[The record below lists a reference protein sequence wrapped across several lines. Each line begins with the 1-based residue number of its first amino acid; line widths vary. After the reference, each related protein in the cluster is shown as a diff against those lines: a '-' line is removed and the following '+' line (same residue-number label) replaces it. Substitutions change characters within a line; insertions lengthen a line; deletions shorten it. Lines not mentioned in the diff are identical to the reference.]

1 MINKKKIETLA
12 LERIDELD
20 KGLFIVEIK
29 VSSSNVIQVE
39 IDAEEGNVAIEDCVS
54 VSRNIEHNLD
64 REQQDFE
71 LQVSSAGLDKPFR
84 VTKQYIKNVGEDVKV
99 KLNQGGK
106 LEGQLIEANEEH
118 FVVETTRKERLEG
131 KKKKETIIEQHKL
144 SYDEVKETK
153 IVISFK
159 KMKS

>member
-1 MINKKKIETLA
+1 MISKKKIETLA

-64 REQQDFE
+64 REEQDFE
-71 LQVSSAGLDKPFR
+71 LSVSSAGLDKPFR
-84 VTKQYIKNVGEDVKV
+84 VTKQYIKNVGEEVKV

-106 LEGQLIEANEEH
+106 LEGQLIDANEES

-144 SYDEVKETK
+144 TYEEVKETK